1 MSNRLQN
8 IKILNT
14 DDNKRYYN
22 RIKYPEIPL
31 TVNDLY
37 IVTTIGDR
45 LDLLADRFY
54 GNTQY
59 WWIISIANMTKI
71 RRDNFA
77 LKPGIEIRIPSDLR
91 GILSSF
97 EKLNDNTSQS
107 Y

>member
-1 MSNRLQN
+1 
-8 IKILNT
+8 
-14 DDNKRYYN
+14 
-22 RIKYPEIPL
+22 
-31 TVNDLY
+31 
-37 IVTTIGDR
+37 
-45 LDLLADRFY
+45 
-54 GNTQY
+54 
-59 WWIISIANMTKI
+59 MTKI